1 MGESKIDRDELLRA
15 ITSLS
20 PSSVPLNFYHPND
33 ALPIKSRNISYDEA
47 LEIIRQ
53 AREKLGDNTLL
64 MVAGGRELLFDQKEQ
79 DMYQA
84 GANAIVIGNYLTT
97 KGADTNYD
105 IITLKNLGYKVAT
118 FCDTQ

>member
-15 ITSLS
+15 ITSLN

-53 AREKLGDNTLL
+53 AREMLGDKALL
-64 MVAGGRELLFDQKEQ
+64 MVAGGRELLFNQKEQ

-105 IITLKNLGYKVAT
+105 IITLKQLGYKVAT